1 MLRVT
6 PLTHFSTD
14 ANGFVGHILKS
25 VHQLFRGL
33 FFFPPPYFLICGQ
46 ALQPAE
52 ALRPADRLTPE
63 PERRLVWGRNRSRPI
78 PGIGRL

>member
-6 PLTHFSTD
+6 PLTHFNTD

-46 ALQPAE
+46 ALQPA
-52 ALRPADRLTPE
+52 DRLMPE